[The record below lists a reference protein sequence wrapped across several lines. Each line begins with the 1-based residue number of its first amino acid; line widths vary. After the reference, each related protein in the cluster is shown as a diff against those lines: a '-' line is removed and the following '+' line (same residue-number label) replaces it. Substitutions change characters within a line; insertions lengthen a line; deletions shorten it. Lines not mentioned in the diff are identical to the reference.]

1 MGTILRFLAVQAFVL
16 WQGGFLFYA
25 GFVVPAGTRVL
36 GSAEGQGRIT
46 ARVTDSLN
54 VCGAIALALMFTDML
69 RGRSRMRFVLWFA
82 MVVLQIGL
90 FHLHLELDARMDA
103 DRTFVVNRDEFYGW
117 HRLYLIASTV
127 QWVAGLGWLWFTLRS
142 STPGRTP
149 KP

>member
-1 MGTILRFLAVQAFVL
+1 MGTLLRFLAVQAFVL

-46 ARVTDSLN
+46 ARVSDSLN
-54 VCGAIALALMFTDML
+54 VCGAIALGLMLADMI

-103 DRTFVVNRDEFYGW
+103 DRTFVVNRDEFYER
-117 HRLYLIASTV
+117 HRLYLIASTA
-127 QWVAGLGWLWFTLRS
+127 QWLAGLAWLWFTLR
-142 STPGRTP
+142 TKIRPENG
-149 KP
+149 